1 MKQDSNKEKEQER
14 INIENEAKVLYS
26 GMPSIQFDAYL
37 KRIREEKRLNTAE
50 NLDLLDEIDTLE
62 DKKPVQ
68 KQQTV
73 LNTVLPVTA
82 TAVAGA
88 VVANVL
94 LSQGMLPGYSAN
106 DINDMIGIG
115 FAGLAAGGF
124 AGLVNSINYCTRPL
138 SRAIINRQIAKKERK
153 LAQNIKRN
161 EAIAY
166 LEECLYKE
174 EQRSLND
181 EEDPATKIINP
192 NTMYEDDDQISID
205 DYSNEN
211 I

>member
-1 MKQDSNKEKEQER
+1 MKQSSNKEKEQER

-26 GMPSIQFDAYL
+26 GMPTIQFEAYL
-37 KRIREEKRLNTAE
+37 KKIREEKRLNTAE

-62 DKKPVQ
+62 DEKPVQ

-73 LNTVLPVTA
+73 LNTVVPVTA

-106 DINDMIGIG
+106 DINDMIGVG
-115 FAGLAAGGF
+115 FAGLATGGF
-124 AGLVNSINYCTRPL
+124 VGLVNSINYCTRPL

-153 LAQNIKRN
+153 LAQNKKRN
-161 EAIAY
+161 EAIKY

-205 DYSNEN
+205 DYTNEN

>member
-26 GMPSIQFDAYL
+26 GMPTIQFEAYL
-37 KRIREEKRLNTAE
+37 KKIREEKRLNTAE

-88 VVANVL
+88 VVANIL
-94 LSQGMLPGYSAN
+94 LSKGLLVGYTAN
-106 DINDMIGIG
+106 DINDVIGMSFG
-115 FAGLAAGGF
+115 GLAAGGF

-205 DYSNEN
+205 DYTNEN